1 MFRLYY
7 ISHWR
12 IDCPIRAL
20 MHSRIHCLLHRTPC
34 SKLVFFR
41 RNVSNSAFETCGGK
55 TKFITCRSKQL
66 RRERNIYIPKLYL
79 PSTLSRKIVLAN
91 AKKLHKP
98 YENAQMRKRPT
109 ERRLVWSTR
118 CDCER
123 FSDQWGKHVSR
134 HPACYCA
141 CFFTEAPSI
150 AIETDKPTALRM
162 CNNPDGVSTPCR
174 GARVNG
180 KSNPRRSACVTS
192 LMVYPHMPRH

>member
-1 MFRLYY
+1 MNEARGIRTSLWHFQDN
-7 ISHWR
+7 WR
-12 IDCPIRAL
+12 
-20 MHSRIHCLLHRTPC
+20 
-34 SKLVFFR
+34 
-41 RNVSNSAFETCGGK
+41 
-55 TKFITCRSKQL
+55 
-66 RRERNIYIPKLYL
+66 
-79 PSTLSRKIVLAN
+79 N

-141 CFFTEAPSI
+141 RFFTEAPSI

-162 CNNPDGVSTPCR
+162 CNNSDGASTPCR
-174 GARVNG
+174 GARVWRMDNCIIIVHCLLHCRIHCLRYCPIHCRIG
-180 KSNPRRSACVTS
+180 QHCQIHCLMNCPYCPRPFLLHCIIQC
-192 LMVYPHMPRH
+192 LMQCLITCLIGSPLHSRIHCLIHCLIHVLMHCLCIV